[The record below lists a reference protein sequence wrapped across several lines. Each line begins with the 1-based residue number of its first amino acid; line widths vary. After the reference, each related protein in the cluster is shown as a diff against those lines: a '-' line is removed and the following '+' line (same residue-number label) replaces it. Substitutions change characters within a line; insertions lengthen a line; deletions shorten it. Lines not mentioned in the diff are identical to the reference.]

1 MLESIIIG
9 VIVKL
14 CQMLLVYL
22 AQRVNAYSKKIEKGN
37 LRQDQAEKLLLKV
50 DNAVEKAERIQ
61 STLDLLNRKRL

>member
-9 VIVKL
+9 VVVKL

-50 DNAVEKAERIQ
+50 DNAVEKAERVQ
-61 STLDLLNRKRL
+61 SALDLLNRKRL